1 VQPVARDQLPLDKL
15 KLPHGFRIEVY
26 ASGIANARSLRVGKR
41 GTVFVG
47 SARTDKVH
55 AISDDDGRRHVKVL
69 VPGVHRTGSHL
80 RRSRRQALYC
90 GRLALQQLR
99 AA

>member
-1 VQPVARDQLPLDKL
+1 MARDQLPLDKL

-41 GTVFVG
+41 GTMFVG

-55 AISDDDGRRHVKVL
+55 AISDDDGRRRVKVL
-69 VPGVHRTGSHL
+69 VAGGTPAERVRISVGPDGKLSIAVG
-80 RRSRRQALYC
+80 
-90 GRLALQQLR
+90 
-99 AA
+99 